1 MTGLLAFHM
10 QGCQDFVMN
19 VGDYLARTEEVG
31 GHGELITRACSSS
44 VHVFLKSVD
53 CGYLWSY
60 QS

>member
-1 MTGLLAFHM
+1 M